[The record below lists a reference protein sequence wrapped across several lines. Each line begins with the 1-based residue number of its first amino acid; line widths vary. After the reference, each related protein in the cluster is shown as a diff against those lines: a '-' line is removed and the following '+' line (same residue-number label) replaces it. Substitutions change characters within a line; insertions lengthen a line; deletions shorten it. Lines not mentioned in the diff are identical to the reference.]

1 MKNRNKFFY
10 IMIALLLLAAAGL
23 VFILAPGSDPNTP
36 PVLLPSPVP
45 TDTASDAPGDSA
57 ADLAVAVTPE
67 TVQTVI
73 RTLHRID
80 CYSRTLTISDYWTGG
95 SRSRSIDVWSSGEN
109 LRLTVHSGS
118 APQEHLLFRGDE
130 KWLWYSDSDEI
141 YHGTAVAG
149 DADAYQTL
157 LTYEDVLSLPTR
169 AILDAG
175 YREYEG
181 TYCIFLRCSFGSFGY
196 ESECFVDPATG
207 LLMGELCYDGDNLVY
222 SMSSSVP
229 DLSIPDDSLFAAP

>member
-10 IMIALLLLAAAGL
+10 IIILLLLLAAACL
-23 VFILAPGSDPNTP
+23 VFILAPGSEPDTP

-45 TDTASDAPGDSA
+45 TDTAADAQDSSA

-80 CYSRTLTISDYWTGG
+80 CYSRVLSINDYWSGG
-95 SRSRSIDVWSSGEN
+95 SRSRNIEVWSSGEN
-109 LRLTVHSGS
+109 LRLNVQSGNQ
-118 APQEHLLFRGDE
+118 PQENLLFRGNE
-130 KWLWYSDSDEI
+130 KWLWYSDSNEV
-141 YHGTAVAG
+141 YHSSLVSG
-149 DADAYQTL
+149 DTDAYQTL
-157 LTYEDVLSLPTR
+157 LTYEDVLALPAQ

-175 YREYEG
+175 YQEYQG

-196 ESECFVDPATG
+196 ESECFIDPATG
-207 LLMGELCYDGDNLVY
+207 LLMGELCYDGDKLIY
-222 SMSSSVP
+222 SMSSSAP
-229 DLSIPDDSLFAAP
+229 DLAVPDDSLFVAP